1 MLVYQRVYLT
11 TGPVSPAARRVAP
24 ATPLGPSAA
33 PWRRRD
39 TRLRRR
45 RPRRGGWE
53 RTVPAVEEDP
63 APGNEWREIY
73 IKLSYMHVIYIYNI
87 YVYIYVY
94 IYIYII

>member
-1 MLVYQRVYLT
+1 MVIFHSFLYVYQRVHLT
-11 TGPVSPAARRVAP
+11 TGPVAAVAPAARRVAP

-33 PWRRRD
+33 PWRRQD
-39 TRLRRR
+39 TQPRRR

-73 IKLSYMHVIYIYNI
+73 IKLNI
-87 YVYIYVY
+87 CM
-94 IYIYII
+94 